1 MGGRGG
7 VTFLAA
13 AVLVDVELGA
23 ERPQRPLLLESALEN
38 EKRERIECLLRLR
51 EGKKKIFVAS
61 LNLNSIAVT
70 FRNWEEEQEFQNYRA
85 HYPLTERH
93 PERYRSPRTES
104 RERTKVEFEQRE
116 RTKLSTTRE
125 TF

>member
-1 MGGRGG
+1 MLNSVRNVLSGLCSWRARWKTRNVRGSS
-7 VTFLAA
+7 VSS
-13 AVLVDVELGA
+13 DY
-23 ERPQRPLLLESALEN
+23 ER
-38 EKRERIECLLRLR
+38 
-51 EGKKKIFVAS
+51 GKKKIFVAS

-93 PERYRSPRTES
+93 PERFRSPRTES

-125 TF
+125 TL

>member
-51 EGKKKIFVAS
+51 EGKKENIRREFKFKFDCRNVSQLGGGTRISKLPRS
-61 LNLNSIAVT
+61 LSS
-70 FRNWEEEQEFQNYRA
+70 Y
-85 HYPLTERH
+85 
-93 PERYRSPRTES
+93 
-104 RERTKVEFEQRE
+104 
-116 RTKLSTTRE
+116 
-125 TF
+125 